1 MTNELENALANLDAI
16 IKQEKLLDGLAGLVF
31 IDEEKR
37 YSISYELYN
46 EEKLKR
52 VIKK

>member
-1 MTNELENALANLDAI
+1 MTKELANALDNLAAI
-16 IKQEKLLDGLAGLVF
+16 IKRENLLDGLAGLVF
-31 IDEEKR
+31 IDEEKG
-37 YSISYELYN
+37 YNISYELYD